1 MAASDQQGRAIIPVP
16 VLPLVTP
23 EKAAEQWK
31 LFETLKA
38 KLLSEEDYQTIVG
51 KRYIKR
57 SGFRKIAVYFGISD
71 RILKE
76 ERADRDDGSFSW
88 RITVEALAPNGRS
101 CSGVGAC
108 DSRERKF
115 AHLEHDVYAT
125 AHTRAKS
132 RAISDLVA
140 GGAVS
145 AEEVSPLEVESSPD
159 EAPEAT
165 LPSKPNNPLKVPVSK
180 ETMQLEGLRQFPLTD
195 GLKAVGM
202 VNVLG
207 DEIAIVPEKPIKV
220 EGTTIANFLI
230 PRVLDPMSTKHQFTY
245 TIAKSTSDELTYI
258 LVIGKLTEEQI
269 KELQTSSRWAFAKA
283 TEKMEQDAK
292 EKT

>member
-1 MAASDQQGRAIIPVP
+1 LPADPEQQAIVP
-16 VLPLVTP
+16 VMPLVSP

-31 LFETLKA
+31 LFEALKA
-38 KLLSEEDYQTIVG
+38 KLLNEEDYQTIVG

-76 ERADRDDGSFSW
+76 DRTEREDGSFFW
-88 RITVEALAPNGRS
+88 KIEVEAYAPNGR
-101 CSGVGAC
+101 CCVGVGAC

-115 AHLEHDVYAT
+115 AHTEHDVFAT

-145 AEEVSPLEVESSPD
+145 AEEVEAETTANETQEPLTETQVS
-159 EAPEAT
+159 AQ
-165 LPSKPNNPLKVPVSK
+165 VPITK
-180 ETMQLEGLRQFPLTD
+180 ETMQMEGLRQFPLTE

-202 VNVLG
+202 LNVLG
-207 DEIAIVPEKPIKV
+207 KEASIVPEKPLKQD
-220 EGTTIANFLI
+220 GSTIAGFLI
-230 PRVLDPMSTKHQFTY
+230 PRVLDPMVAKHGLSY
-245 TIAKSTSDELTYI
+245 SVAKNASEELTHI
-258 LVIGKLTEEQI
+258 IVKGELSDQII
-269 KELQTSSRWAFAKA
+269 KELQTASRWSFAKA
-283 TEKMEQDAK
+283 MEN
-292 EKT
+292 